1 MPLES
6 ASFINGL
13 DVANPTSTDP
23 TSQGDDHLRLLKTT
37 IKATFPNLS
46 GAVTATQADLNRS
59 IDASKLLVWA
69 GVTGGAASAYTATGT
84 PAPAS
89 LVDGMV
95 VSAVIH
101 AASTGA
107 STLNLNALGVKD
119 ILRRDGTAI
128 TAGDLPLNQAVLL
141 VYRASA
147 DDFFLL
153 TPTDR
158 PVPLPLTQGGT
169 GATDAVGARTALGLV
184 SSATGDASGLTSG
197 TLPDARLS
205 ANVRTGTVAVAN
217 GGTGATDA
225 ATARTNLGVAS
236 FFDRSAALS
245 DLNGNQVTDWRADTV
260 TQTGSFSLTQADSG
274 RVIHVDSASGVTIT
288 VPTGLGAGFGCTI
301 VQIGAGQ
308 ITFTGSGLTV
318 RHRNSHTKSA
328 GQWAVCGL
336 TAPAANTVVLAG
348 DTAL

>member
-13 DVANPTSTDP
+13 DVANPTATDP

-37 IKATFPNLS
+37 IKATFPNIT
-46 GAVTATQADLNRS
+46 GAVTATQAELNQAAESGKRE
-59 IDASKLLVWA
+59 VWA
-69 GVTGGAASAYTATGT
+69 GVTGGAASAYTAAGT
-84 PAPAS
+84 PAPTA
-89 LVDGMV
+89 LVDGLI

-107 STLNLNALGVKD
+107 STLNLNSLGAKD
-119 ILRRDGTAI
+119 ILRRDGSAI
-128 TAGDLPLNQAVLL
+128 VAGDLPVNQAVLL

-153 TPTDR
+153 TPLER
-158 PVPLPLTQGGT
+158 PAITPLSAGGT
-169 GATDAVGARTALGLV
+169 GATDAAGARTALGLA

-197 TLPDARLS
+197 TLADARLS
-205 ANVRTGTVAVAN
+205 ANVRLGTVAVAN

-236 FFDRSAALS
+236 FFDRSASLS
-245 DLNGNQVTDWRADTV
+245 SINGNQVTNWRAETV
-260 TQTGSFSLTQADSG
+260 TQTGSFSLAAADSG
-274 RVIHVDSASGVTIT
+274 RVIHVDSGSGVTIT

-318 RHRNSHTKSA
+318 RHRSSHTKSA